1 MMPLKQNQTLT
12 GGYFSKPN
20 QSGGGGGLTGSNY
33 PTGGGV
39 LQPSGSRVFVDG
51 SRVLTRLPTGAI
63 G

>member
-1 MMPLKQNQTLT
+1 MMPLKQNQLL
-12 GGYFSKPN
+12 GGSYYTNPT

-51 SRVLTRLPTGAI
+51 SKVFTRLPTGAI